1 MRATVTLMLKLH
13 PYGSCREE
21 RQGPQ
26 LAPTGG
32 SLHATTRQ
40 LLGVERTYCNHRRT
54 AEFDPN
60 LPPDAADW
68 RGGLSKTL
76 LDWS

>member
-26 LAPTGG
+26 LAPTRSAGERHSFPVIEG
-32 SLHATTRQ
+32 MCCKTR
-40 LLGVERTYCNHRRT
+40 RRT
-54 AEFDPN
+54 SIAQYLNPIE
-60 LPPDAADW
+60 
-68 RGGLSKTL
+68 
-76 LDWS
+76 LDFESMLRVCVHP